1 MSGIKPGQKVRFTIQ
16 QILPKIEILTGTIHQ
31 IDSAPTPLKSGNTY
45 KVSALVTIQK
55 TYFNYYLDKIKGES
69 S

>member
-1 MSGIKPGQKVRFTIQ
+1 M
-16 QILPKIEILTGTIHQ
+16 LPKIEILTGTIHQ